1 MNIGIIPA
9 RLDSKRFPK
18 KILAPL
24 NGKPMVANTVER
36 SLMAKKLDRVI
47 LAIDSRETKDALKG
61 YGFEMVMTSKEH
73 SSGTDRIA
81 EVARDIKDANIII
94 NIQGDEP
101 LIDPNH
107 IDKVIKWHNKNR
119 SFDIVIPSLKSKD
132 IDTKHIVKI
141 VKNKKKILYFSRA
154 KVPFPFKKKN
164 YFFNKHLSIISFK
177 PNVLKK
183 FRSLP
188 ESTLEKIEGIEMM
201 RALEN
206 EMKLGTFELK
216 GNSFSVDTSDDYFKA
231 REYMTKDRW
240 RKRY

>member
-1 MNIGIIPA
+1 M
-9 RLDSKRFPK
+9 L
-18 KILAPL
+18 KI
-24 NGKPMVANTVER
+24 
-36 SLMAKKLDRVI
+36 
-47 LAIDSRETKDALKG
+47 
-61 YGFEMVMTSKEH
+61 
-73 SSGTDRIA
+73 
-81 EVARDIKDANIII
+81 
-94 NIQGDEP
+94 
-101 LIDPNH
+101 
-107 IDKVIKWHNKNR
+107 
-119 SFDIVIPSLKSKD
+119 
-132 IDTKHIVKI
+132 
-141 VKNKKKILYFSRA
+141 KKKILYFSRA

-188 ESTLEKIEGIEMM
+188 ESILEKIEGIEMM